1 MNVADEVI
9 LSIPTDVERKLWGV
23 DKGPTNVMI
32 QIEDDSMFNVSLS
45 ESKGLLFFFHG
56 WSNVVKH
63 LRLTRGSLV
72 VIPECILVKNNDYS
86 SNDVIFTVMI
96 DNKTFHV
103 IIETADGKV
112 GFTVGLDVIVSQLQ
126 LEAGSFLL
134 FTKYFGNF
142 FHLKFFRKNGV
153 EMNFPDVEVD
163 EADVTP
169 IDAVNDV
176 DEQPDG
182 GVLQFVRMAGQ
193 HYFRLPDPV
202 SRMARLDEGL
212 KDITVRLM
220 HLDPPQQFTNGTRR
234 ERNNESGFRYAL
246 TRWSKFMKS
255 ARIKVGDTVH
265 FSFDENDQVLSVEKV
280 VP

>member
-9 LSIPTDVERKLWGV
+9 LSIPTDAARKLWGV

-32 QIEDDSMFNVSLS
+32 QTEDGSMFNVSLS

-72 VIPECILVKNNDYS
+72 VFNPVDSTTFKVTYFLDGVSGSCFWTYLLHPSSQFYVIPECILVKNNDYS

-112 GFTVGLDVIVSQLQ
+112 SFTVGLDVIVSQLQ

-142 FHLKFFRKNGV
+142 FHLKIVGK
-153 EMNFPDVEVD
+153 
-163 EADVTP
+163 T
-169 IDAVNDV
+169 
-176 DEQPDG
+176 
-182 GVLQFVRMAGQ
+182 VL
-193 HYFRLPDPV
+193 
-202 SRMARLDEGL
+202 
-212 KDITVRLM
+212 K
-220 HLDPPQQFTNGTRR
+220 
-234 ERNNESGFRYAL
+234 
-246 TRWSKFMKS
+246 
-255 ARIKVGDTVH
+255 
-265 FSFDENDQVLSVEKV
+265 
-280 VP
+280 